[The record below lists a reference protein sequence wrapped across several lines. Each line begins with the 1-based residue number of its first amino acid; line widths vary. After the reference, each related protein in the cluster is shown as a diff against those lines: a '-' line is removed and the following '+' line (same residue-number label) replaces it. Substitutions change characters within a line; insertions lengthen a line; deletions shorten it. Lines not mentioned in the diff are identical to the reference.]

1 MTGNMKR
8 LTGITCM
15 IALVAAGIL
24 GSCGHEDK
32 SIKLNNPRNIRGV
45 VSYKRSFGD
54 LNDVQLASARRIG
67 IRPISVSYT
76 HLTLPTK
83 A

>member
-1 MTGNMKR
+1 
-8 LTGITCM
+8 M

-54 LNDVQLASARRIG
+54 LNDVLYPRVKQQSTWMVI
-67 IRPISVSYT
+67 
-76 HLTLPTK
+76 
-83 A
+83 

>member
-1 MTGNMKR
+1 
-8 LTGITCM
+8 M

-32 SIKLNNPRNIRGV
+32 SIKLNNPRDIRGV

-54 LNDVQLASARRIG
+54 LNDPNDSLYKTQEIRI
-67 IRPISVSYT
+67 
-76 HLTLPTK
+76 K
-83 A
+83 